1 MNILLVSPRTP
12 TTFWSFR
19 HALKFISKKSS
30 EPPLGLLTVAALLP
44 EDWNLKLIDMNV
56 SPLTDEDLLRADYL
70 FLSGMNIHI
79 NSMREVIQRAKKVG
93 LPVVTGG
100 PLVTTDPQLLK
111 DVDHY
116 VLNEAEMTLPQFLA
130 DLEKGKPKKMYHSA
144 EFPDVKQTPI
154 PRWDL
159 LEMDKYANLSLQ
171 FSRGCPF
178 DCDFCNVTV
187 LNGHKP
193 RTKSAEQFVK
203 ELQSLYDLGWRGS
216 VFIVDDNFIGNR
228 KTLKHEVLPAMIEWM
243 EAHDYPF
250 SFITEASINLADDK
264 VLMDLMVRAGFDSIF
279 IGIETPNDMSLT
291 ESNKK
296 QNCGRDL
303 LKAIKSLQ
311 QNGLIV
317 SGGFIVGFDH
327 DPPEIFEIQRKFI
340 QQSGIITAMVGLL
353 NAPTGTRL
361 FERMRKENRL
371 IKTMSGDNMDG
382 STNFVPKM
390 DIASLK
396 KGYRQLL
403 KNLYEPSGF
412 YQRLKTFLSD
422 YKLPIRKVGALS
434 KDEIKA
440 FLRSLWILGV
450 WEKGRV
456 EYWKLL
462 VYSLTKFPEKFPL
475 AVRLSIYGYHFRRVA
490 RKLAFQ

>member
-1 MNILLVSPRTP
+1 
-12 TTFWSFR
+12 
-19 HALKFISKKSS
+19 
-30 EPPLGLLTVAALLP
+30 
-44 EDWNLKLIDMNV
+44 
-56 SPLTDEDLLRADYL
+56 
-70 FLSGMNIHI
+70 
-79 NSMREVIQRAKKVG
+79 
-93 LPVVTGG
+93 
-100 PLVTTDPQLLK
+100 
-111 DVDHY
+111 
-116 VLNEAEMTLPQFLA
+116 
-130 DLEKGKPKKMYHSA
+130 
-144 EFPDVKQTPI
+144 
-154 PRWDL
+154 
-159 LEMDKYANLSLQ
+159 Q

-243 EAHDYPF
+243 EAHDHPF

-327 DPPEIFEIQRKFI
+327 DTPEIFEIQRKFI

-382 STNFVPKM
+382 STNLIPKM
-390 DIASLK
+390 DLASLK

-440 FLRSLWILGV
+440 FLKSLWILGV
-450 WEKGRV
+450 WEKGRI

-462 VYSLTKFPEKFPL
+462 VYSLIKFPKKFPL